1 MDADAFVHQ
10 QNVERLRKLL
20 TEALDHV
27 QRPQILKLLAQG
39 EAKDQ
44 LPQPARRPPS

>member
-1 MDADAFVHQ
+1 MDTDAFVHQ

-20 TEALDHV
+20 TEAPDHV
-27 QRPQILKLLAQG
+27 QRPQILKLLAQE

-44 LPQPARRPPS
+44 PPQPVRRPPS